1 MSTENTAINV
11 NTWRI
16 EISPVTPV
24 GRKQHETGTRKE
36 TGADYQEPVAP
47 HLPHSGFN
55 CVGRLFE
62 HEVYLRLVDLD
73 KPQSEVL
80 G

>member
-1 MSTENTAINV
+1 MWTISSSHTTSSTF
-11 NTWRI
+11 R
-16 EISPVTPV
+16 
-24 GRKQHETGTRKE
+24 
-36 TGADYQEPVAP
+36 
-47 HLPHSGFN
+47 FN

-73 KPQSEVL
+73 KPQSEVP